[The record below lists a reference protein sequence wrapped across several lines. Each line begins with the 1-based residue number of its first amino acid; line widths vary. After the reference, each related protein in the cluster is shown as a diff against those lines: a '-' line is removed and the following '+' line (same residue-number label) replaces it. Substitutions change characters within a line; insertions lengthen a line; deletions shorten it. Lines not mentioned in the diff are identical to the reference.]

1 MWSLMPGA
9 RSLVGRVQEIEPPLC
24 KRAESRA
31 QRHRWLTFS
40 QDRGWDRSQQ
50 GLAGPV
56 WCTAT
61 QALPSPAQSRRS
73 TELCA
78 LLIPLCSFHP
88 GARNL
93 GSPSRARP
101 CVTLA
106 GNSTVAST
114 MCLDSLQPFPLNNGQ
129 RERSFQNRNQ
139 ITRSPTHTHTHTLF
153 L

>member
-1 MWSLMPGA
+1 MPGA

-24 KRAESRA
+24 KRAESQA

-56 WCTAT
+56 WCIAT
-61 QALPSPAQSRRS
+61 QVLPSPAQSRRS
-73 TELCA
+73 TKLCA
-78 LLIPLCSFHP
+78 LLLASLCSCHP
-88 GARNL
+88 GALNL

-114 MCLDSLQPFPLNNGQ
+114 ICLNALQPFLLNNGQ
-129 RERSFQNRNQ
+129 RERDLSKIEIRLPAPQ
-139 ITRSPTHTHTHTLF
+139 HTHTLF